1 MQKHIHRAA
10 AQLVFLL
17 ASGFAAMPAQA
28 DTVAQCIAKT
38 AGCAANVTKGTLTA
52 LETGAQALAFAATNP
67 NCVTDFVEGNLVT
80 IGVSSGMAALKATG
94 VADTSD
100 AYGLAARPIAG
111 VLAQLVPI
119 PSLKSIAESNSVE
132 YASTTLKSVASS
144 IPVPSVAVPTVAAQ
158 IQCGQAI
165 AQTGVKMVD
174 DVKQTVGYA
183 KAAVKS
189 CGAAASCFEAVLK
202 DIVTNPLGAL
212 SSAGQAIVQ
221 GAQDAYNAVGDF
233 LSGQPPNIPSGEY
246 FSKLWYQQMP
256 YLAATYIIQ
265 GDAAG
270 GARMA
275 SMYTQCHDYYDTHR
289 MSSSSATETCDQIRG
304 WQSDANQPWPH
315 QTLNQMGQAFIN
327 KASAD
332 LTAAAYLR
340 ASNEGKTTAD
350 KCPKGNTVCINKVN
364 QIYLDTAASLTPPQS
379 ATNAQKLGL
388 LWPCIASDKQSFVID
403 QCVAPAFAA
412 AKLQVDTYAK
422 ATAGWTVLFGL
433 AEGKQALMEQAD
445 LRRTKDEATYKAQCN
460 PKAPISVGKGSA
472 CEIAINKVANAA
484 YAAVEAVKIG
494 DDTTCNKGTVSAPD
508 FDLGACL
515 KKYWDPL
522 LPSFQAAVDLS
533 NKYAKDIARAEA
545 LVRLPKDAAARRVK
559 DTQTWQPQCKGDT
572 PCKDKIAKA
581 FADAESQAVKAGVD
595 SCKID
600 DYNYYTPK
608 CLDMPFNL
616 AYMDVQPAIDAKAM
630 LAKADFLAMYGQAAM
645 DSCHLRVACTRGVRD
660 LVNAW
665 YDKVGGNALQVSPAG
680 NGGGGLSPSG
690 VVTFSV
696 NASTVQMKPESRYY
710 IERIKQLLQR
720 DAGFTKTEIDPYLSR
735 CPAEKCKSD
744 VMEIANAWFS
754 ASGAVTVVSS
764 GSFSLSGGG
773 AANPMVT
780 ISSPADG
787 QYKKQLDDVLKSYAR
802 LEAAQRPMGG
812 PVSGNMGAGG
822 VHMLNSGSISAN
834 DNAGGG
840 TPAKAGLATPLAAG
854 MAPRLPASAPAA
866 TRMEPASA
874 PGAGVG
880 GMPSVSGAGTRPVPT
895 SAIPLVLGTT
905 SPGASPA
912 TIPAP
917 IGRTPPGSA
926 TAVPLTVVPPTVPT
940 QPNAAA
946 LAASPNVSTLADA
959 ERVLRNAGC
968 RTLTNPPVFA
978 PAPVAPGQRPVPPMV
993 TASEGQFV
1001 CTTANAMQAC
1011 EALKAQ
1017 RNSPVRA
1024 CNQH

>member
-1 MQKHIHRAA
+1 MQKQIHRAA

-17 ASGFAAMPAQA
+17 AGGLAAMPAQA
-28 DTVAQCIAKT
+28 DTVAQCITKT

-52 LETGAQALAFAATNP
+52 LDTGAQALAFAATNP
-67 NCVTDFVEGNLVT
+67 NCVTDFVEGNIVT
-80 IGVSSGMAALKATG
+80 IGVSSGMALLKATNI
-94 VADTSD
+94 ADTTD

-111 VLAQLVPI
+111 VLAKLVPI
-119 PSLKSIAESNSVE
+119 PSLKSIAESESVE

-144 IPVPSVAVPTVAAQ
+144 IPVPSVAVPTAAAQ

-174 DVKQTVGYA
+174 DVKQTIAYA

-221 GAQDAYNAVGDF
+221 GAQEAYNAVGDF

-327 KASAD
+327 KSAAD

-350 KCPKGNTVCINKVN
+350 KCPKGNTVCVNKVN

-379 ATNAQKLGL
+379 ATNAQKLAL
-388 LWPCIASDKQSFVID
+388 LWPCIAPDKQSFVID

-422 ATAGWTVLFGL
+422 ATIGWTVLFGL
-433 AEGKQALMEQAD
+433 AEGKQALMALAD
-445 LRRTKDEATYKAQCN
+445 LRRTNDEATYKSQCN
-460 PKAPISVGKGSA
+460 PKGPISVGKGSA
-472 CEIAINKVANAA
+472 CEITINKVAKAA

-508 FDLGACL
+508 FDLGPCL

-533 NKYAKDIARAEA
+533 NKYAKDNARAQA
-545 LVRLPKDAAARRVK
+545 LVQLPKDAAARRIK

-572 PCKDKIAKA
+572 QCKDKIAKA

-595 SCKID
+595 ACKID

-616 AYMDVQPAIDAKAM
+616 ASMDVQPAIDAKAM
-630 LAKADFLAMYGQAAM
+630 MAKADFLAMYGQAAM
-645 DSCHLRVACTRGVRD
+645 DTCRLRIACTRGVRE

-665 YDKVGGNALQVSPAG
+665 YDKVGGNAMLVV
-680 NGGGGLSPSG
+680 PSG
-690 VVTFSV
+690 SGGAMGSGGVATFSV
-696 NASTVQMKPESRYY
+696 NASTVQMKPESRNY

-720 DAGFTKTEIDPYLSR
+720 DAGFTKTEIDPYLNR
-735 CPAEKCKSD
+735 CPAEKCKND
-744 VMEIANAWFS
+744 VMEIANAWFNT
-754 ASGAVTVVSS
+754 SGAVTVLSS
-764 GSFSLSGGG
+764 GTFSLNSGG
-773 AANPMVT
+773 AANTMVT
-780 ISSPADG
+780 ISSPADA

-802 LEAAQRPMGG
+802 LEGMQKPMGG
-812 PVSGNMGAGG
+812 SVSNNMGPGG
-822 VHMLNSGSISAN
+822 VHMPSGGSISTN
-834 DNAGGG
+834 EKIGGG
-840 TPAKAGLATPLAAG
+840 LQSNAGLAVPV
-854 MAPRLPASAPAA
+854 APGIAPHPPVSAPAA
-866 TRMEPASA
+866 SRIEPASA
-874 PGAGVG
+874 PSAGVVAL
-880 GMPSVSGAGTRPVPT
+880 PLVAGAGTRPVQT
-895 SAIPLVLGTT
+895 SAVPLGLGTT

-912 TIPAP
+912 TAPAP
-917 IGRTPPGSA
+917 IVRMPTGSTTP
-926 TAVPLTVVPPTVPT
+926 VPLTVVPSTILT
-940 QPNAAA
+940 QPSAAA
-946 LAASPNVSTLADA
+946 PTLSPNVSTLADA

-968 RTLTNPPVFA
+968 RTMTNTPVFA
-978 PAPVAPGQRPVPPMV
+978 PAAAAPGQRPLPSMV
-993 TASEGQFV
+993 TAGEGQFV
-1001 CTTANAMQAC
+1001 CTSANALQAC
-1011 EALKAQ
+1011 EAIKAQ
-1017 RNSPVRA
+1017 RNSPVKA